1 MDLVSII
8 IPYYKKKDFISLTIE
23 SILKQSYKN
32 FEIIIIND
40 EQTDESND
48 VLENIKKIDSR
59 ISIIK
64 NKSNIGAGYSRNK
77 GIENA
82 NGKFLAFCDSDD
94 LWKMNKLENQLKFMK
109 KMDINF
115 SFTSYDVINV
125 LGNKVGNRKAKE
137 KISYKQLL
145 MSCDIGLSTV
155 ILEKKIINDLN
166 VLFPNIKTKED
177 YVVWLNLSKKG
188 IKMIGLDENLTS
200 WRKLN
205 NSLSSST
212 IQKIFDGYKVYR
224 IYLKFNLLK
233 SLYYLFLLSVNYLLK
248 KKN

>member
-1 MDLVSII
+1 
-8 IPYYKKKDFISLTIE
+8 
-23 SILKQSYKN
+23 
-32 FEIIIIND
+32 
-40 EQTDESND
+40 
-48 VLENIKKIDSR
+48 
-59 ISIIK
+59 
-64 NKSNIGAGYSRNK
+64 
-77 GIENA
+77 
-82 NGKFLAFCDSDD
+82 
-94 LWKMNKLENQLKFMK
+94 MK

-155 ILEKKIINDLN
+155 ILEKKIINDFN

-205 NSLSSST
+205 NSLSSSI

>member
-1 MDLVSII
+1 M
-8 IPYYKKKDFISLTIE
+8 TIE

-40 EQTDESND
+40 EQSDESND

-166 VLFPNIKTKED
+166 ILFPNIKTKED

-188 IKMIGLDENLTS
+188 IKMIGLDESLTS

-212 IQKIFDGYKVYR
+212 IQKILMV
-224 IYLKFNLLK
+224 IKFIE
-233 SLYYLFLLSVNYLLK
+233 FI
-248 KKN
+248 

>member
-109 KMDINF
+109 KMDLN
-115 SFTSYDVINV
+115 
-125 LGNKVGNRKAKE
+125 
-137 KISYKQLL
+137 
-145 MSCDIGLSTV
+145 
-155 ILEKKIINDLN
+155 ILEL
-166 VLFPNIKTKED
+166 
-177 YVVWLNLSKKG
+177 
-188 IKMIGLDENLTS
+188 
-200 WRKLN
+200 
-205 NSLSSST
+205 
-212 IQKIFDGYKVYR
+212 
-224 IYLKFNLLK
+224 
-233 SLYYLFLLSVNYLLK
+233 
-248 KKN
+248 

>member
-48 VLENIKKIDSR
+48 LLENIKKIDSR

-155 ILEKKIINDLN
+155 ILEKKIINDFN

-205 NSLSSST
+205 KFINSGQL
-212 IQKIFDGYKVYR
+212 GVKVDR
-224 IYLKFNLLK
+224 T
-233 SLYYLFLLSVNYLLK
+233 
-248 KKN
+248 

>member
-1 MDLVSII
+1 MDKVSII

-94 LWKMNKLENQLKFMK
+94 LWKKNKLKNQLKFMK

-188 IKMIGLDENLTS
+188 INMMGLDESLTS
-200 WRKLN
+200 WRKLS
-205 NSLSSST
+205 NSLSSS
-212 IQKIFDGYKVYR
+212 IFQRLKDGFTLYNQYM
-224 IYLKFNLLK
+224 KFNIIK
-233 SLYYLFLLSVNYLLK
+233 SFFYLFILSINSIK
-248 KKN
+248 KK